1 MFFTV
6 AMRIAAAP
14 VSGERMKNLIHISVW
29 RELILGFLAYLARFK
44 KTLMSHLRSE
54 EDGKKNIYLAASMGL
69 GTSFSTFARKILG
82 KDFCH
87 VSILCRETATA
98 ELHVHK
104 RERKFISAAGKRNLG
119 SRSGKN
125 LMDNFSSVKGK
136 TRVCAT

>member
-6 AMRIAAAP
+6 AMRIASAP
-14 VSGERMKNLIHISVW
+14 VSGERMKKLIHASVW

-54 EDGKKNIYLAASMGL
+54 EDGKKNICLAASMGL

-87 VSILCRETATA
+87 VSL
-98 ELHVHK
+98 
-104 RERKFISAAGKRNLG
+104 SRN
-119 SRSGKN
+119 SN
-125 LMDNFSSVKGK
+125 
-136 TRVCAT
+136 

>member
-54 EDGKKNIYLAASMGL
+54 DGKKISTLLLVWVWAPASPL
-69 GTSFSTFARKILG
+69 LQG
-82 KDFCH
+82 KFW
-87 VSILCRETATA
+87 VR
-98 ELHVHK
+98 
-104 RERKFISAAGKRNLG
+104 ISAMYLYSVEKQLLQNYMYTKERGNLSVQQGRGIWEAG
-119 SRSGKN
+119 
-125 LMDNFSSVKGK
+125 VE
-136 TRVCAT
+136 TT